1 MSTAIS
7 VIIPYYQ
14 GKRYLSDLLSM
25 MERNARILRAET
37 GRELEVLLVND
48 SPWENLEEDRIPQKD
63 TERTYC
69 LKVLT
74 NQKNSGIHATR
85 ANGLNA
91 ANGECIQFL
100 DQDDRITDRC
110 LMSQYKAIGDAD
122 FVIGNGYDGE
132 ADGGKHL
139 FYSNASE
146 QAAAGDLMCQY
157 YYNNLIRS
165 PGQVLIR
172 KSSIPAYWS
181 EQIMKNNGSD
191 DAFLWILMLCS
202 GARVAINEELVYEH
216 VYTGENTSSNNEA
229 MLRSQM
235 EVAEKLKGIAS
246 PIGMWAFCRRA
257 KYYCTSGA
265 AHRLRYPDV
274 GLLRAL
280 SSRIWVKAQGKGVTG

>member
-1 MSTAIS
+1 MSVAVS

-14 GKRYLSDLLSM
+14 GERYLPDLLSM
-25 MERNARILRAET
+25 MERNAKILRAEA
-37 GRELEVLLVND
+37 GREMEVLLVND
-48 SPWENLEEDRIPQKD
+48 SPWEKLEGGRILQES
-63 TERTYC
+63 TEISFHLR
-69 LKVLT
+69 VLT
-74 NQKNSGIHATR
+74 NPENSGIHATR
-85 ANGLNA
+85 VNGLKA
-91 ANGECIQFL
+91 AEGEFVLFL
-100 DQDDRITDRC
+100 DQDDRISDRC
-110 LMSQYKAIGDAD
+110 LLSQYNSIDDAD
-122 FVIGNGYDGE
+122 FVIGNGYDE
-132 ADGGKHL
+132 EPDGGKHL
-139 FYSNASE
+139 FYSNASV
-146 QAAAGDLMCQY
+146 QAAAGNLKCQY

-202 GARVAINEELVYEH
+202 GASVRINEELVYEH

-246 PIGMWAFCRRA
+246 PIGMWAFSRRA
-257 KYYCTSGA
+257 KYYCTSDM

-274 GLLRAL
+274 GLLRAV
-280 SSRIWVKAQGKGVTG
+280 SSHIWMKA

>member
-1 MSTAIS
+1 MSADIS

-14 GKRYLSDLLSM
+14 GQKYLQDLLSM
-25 MERNARILRAET
+25 MERNAGILRAEAGKET
-37 GRELEVLLVND
+37 EVLLVND
-48 SPWENLEEDRIPQKD
+48 SPWEKLEADQIPQRD
-63 TERTYC
+63 TVISYR

-74 NQKNSGIHATR
+74 NPKNSGIHATR
-85 ANGLNA
+85 VNGLRA
-91 ANGECIQFL
+91 AEGEFVQFL

-122 FVIGNGYDGE
+122 FVIGNGFDGE
-132 ADGGKHL
+132 RNGGKHP
-139 FYSNASE
+139 FYSSTSA
-146 QAAAGDLMCQY
+146 QAAAGNLNCQY

-202 GARVAINEELVYEH
+202 GAKAAINEELVYEH
-216 VYTGENTSSNNEA
+216 VYTGANTSSNNEA

-246 PIGMWAFCRRA
+246 QIGMWAFCRRA
-257 KYYCTSGA
+257 KYYCTGGR

-274 GLLRAL
+274 GLLRTIG
-280 SSRIWVKAQGKGVTG
+280 SRIWMKS

>member
-1 MSTAIS
+1 MSTDIS

-14 GKRYLSDLLSM
+14 GKRYLPELLSM
-25 MERNARILRAET
+25 MERNARILRDEADKET
-37 GRELEVLLVND
+37 EVLLVND
-48 SPWENLEEDRIPQKD
+48 SPWENLETALEP
-63 TERTYC
+63 
-69 LKVLT
+69 LKNTVVSFRLRRLT
-74 NQKNSGIHATR
+74 NSENSGIHATR
-85 ANGLNA
+85 VNGLNA
-91 ANGECIQFL
+91 AEGEFVQFL

-110 LMSQYKAIGDAD
+110 LLSQYGAIGDAD

-132 ADGGKHL
+132 RNGGKHL
-139 FYSNASE
+139 FYSSTSA
-146 QAAAGDLMCQY
+146 QAAAGDLNCQY

-181 EQIMKNNGSD
+181 EEIMKNNGSD

-202 GARVAINEELVYEH
+202 GAKAAVNEELVYEH

-257 KYYCTSGA
+257 KYYCTGGR

-274 GLLRAL
+274 GLLR
-280 SSRIWVKAQGKGVTG
+280 RIGSHIWMKA

>member
-14 GKRYLSDLLSM
+14 GQRYLPELLSM
-25 MERNARILRAET
+25 MERNAEIFRNET
-37 GRELEVLLVND
+37 GKEIEVLLVND
-48 SPWENLEEDRIPQKD
+48 SPWENPEEHQNLQENN
-63 TERTYC
+63 ERSFR
-69 LKVLT
+69 LSVLT
-74 NQKNSGIHATR
+74 NPENSGIHATR
-85 ANGLNA
+85 VNGLRA
-91 ANGECIQFL
+91 AEGEFIQFL
-100 DQDDRITDRC
+100 DQDDRIADRC
-110 LMSQYKAIGDAD
+110 LLSQYKAIGEAD

-132 ADGGKHL
+132 WNGGKHP
-139 FYSNASE
+139 FYSSTSA
-146 QAAAGDLMCQY
+146 QAAAGNINCQY

-202 GARVAINEELVYEH
+202 GARAAINEEFVYEH

-257 KYYCTSGA
+257 KYYCTGGR

-274 GLLRAL
+274 GLLRTIG
-280 SSRIWVKAQGKGVTG
+280 SRIWMKS